1 MIRWEMVLLWAAV
14 ALYAASAASYVASLF
29 FSWDRWT
36 GWATRLAELALA
48 PHTLSLLLRWLEAGH
63 GPYLRRYEVY
73 SSDVW
78 VGVVMFLLAQRWR
91 PSLRGLG
98 AVVMPASFLLIG
110 MAVMSSPEIR
120 TMPPSFR
127 TYWLVIHILFAKLAY
142 GANLIATGCAVLYLM
157 KRRRTERDL
166 PVRGLL
172 AKVPDLAPL
181 DELSYAFSGFG
192 FLMIGIMI
200 LAGSIWAK
208 NAWGSYWNWDAVE
221 TWALISWFVYGIYL
235 HLRRTH
241 GWKGSRAAWMNIAAL
256 GFLLFALF
264 GVGLFFDSAHSPYVG

>member
-1 MIRWEMVLLWAAV
+1 MVRWEILLLWTAV
-14 ALYAASAASYVASLF
+14 ALYAASAVAYVAALF
-29 FSWDRWT
+29 FPREGLT
-36 GWATRLAELALA
+36 RWATGLAVAALG
-48 PHTLSLLLRWLEAGH
+48 PHTLALLLRWLEAGH

-78 VGVVMFLLAQRWR
+78 VGVVMFLLAARWR

-98 AVVMPASFLLIG
+98 AMVMPVSFLLIG
-110 MAVMSSPEIR
+110 MAVMSSPELR

-127 TYWLVIHILFAKLAY
+127 TYWLLIHILFAKLAY
-142 GANLIATGCAVLYLM
+142 GSNLIATACAVFYLL
-157 KRRRTERDL
+157 KRRRLVSGLPQGALLARLPDL
-166 PVRGLL
+166 P
-172 AKVPDLAPL
+172 AL
-181 DELSYAFSGFG
+181 DELSYALSSFG

-241 GWKGSRAAWMNIAAL
+241 GWAGARAAWINIFAL

-264 GVGLFFDSAHSPYVG
+264 GVGLLFDSAHSPYVG

>member
-1 MIRWEMVLLWAAV
+1 MIRWEIFLLWAAV
-14 ALYAASAASYVASLF
+14 GLYAASAAAYVASLCF
-29 FSWDRWT
+29 HRDGWSD
-36 GWATRLAELALA
+36 WATRLAAVALA

-78 VGVVMFLLAQRWR
+78 VGVGMFLLAQRWR
-91 PSLRGLG
+91 PSLRGFG
-98 AVVMPASFLLIG
+98 AVVMPTSFLLIG

-120 TMPPSFR
+120 TMPASFR
-127 TYWLVIHILFAKLAY
+127 TYWLLVHILFAKLAY
-142 GANLIATGCAVLYLM
+142 GANLIATTGAVFYLLK
-157 KRRRTERDL
+157 KRRAERGL
-166 PVRGLL
+166 PIHGLL
-172 AKVPDLAPL
+172 AKVPDLAAL

-235 HLRRTH
+235 HLRRTY
-241 GWKGSRAAWMNIAAL
+241 GWKGSMAAWMNIVAL

>member
-1 MIRWEMVLLWAAV
+1 MIRWEILFLWAAV
-14 ALYAASAASYVASLF
+14 GLYAASAAAYVASLF
-29 FSWDRWT
+29 FNKEGWL
-36 GWATRLAELALA
+36 GWATRLAAMALT
-48 PHTLSLLLRWLEAGH
+48 PHTLSLVLRWLEAGH

-78 VGVVMFLLAQRWR
+78 VAVLMFLLAQRWR

-127 TYWLVIHILFAKLAY
+127 TYWLLIHILFAKLAY
-142 GANLIATGCAVLYLM
+142 GSNLIATGCAVLYLLK
-157 KRRRTERDL
+157 KRQADRDL
-166 PVRGLL
+166 PWRGLL
-172 AKVPDLAPL
+172 AKAPDLPAL
-181 DELSYAFSGFG
+181 DELSYAFASFG

-221 TWALISWFVYGIYL
+221 TWALISWLVYGIYL
-235 HLRRTH
+235 HLRRTY
-241 GWKGSRAAWMNIAAL
+241 GWKGSRAAWMNIVAL